1 MDMSSFTTQLQGLQS
16 SVAGIEDRLSD
27 TSKTIT
33 VLSENLLTVQ
43 ESWRVTT
50 KRVQE
55 MVSPINKREK
65 YANRQKAMALQSL
78 LPKLLSFFVVIIM

>member
-1 MDMSSFTTQLQGLQS
+1 MDMSSLTTQLQGLQS

-33 VLSENLLTVQ
+33 ALSENLSTVQ
-43 ESWRVTT
+43 ESWRATT

-55 MVSPINKREK
+55 MVSPISTREND
-65 YANRQKAMALQSL
+65 ANQQKTIAFQRLI
-78 LPKLLSFFVVIIM
+78 PKLLSFFVVIMM